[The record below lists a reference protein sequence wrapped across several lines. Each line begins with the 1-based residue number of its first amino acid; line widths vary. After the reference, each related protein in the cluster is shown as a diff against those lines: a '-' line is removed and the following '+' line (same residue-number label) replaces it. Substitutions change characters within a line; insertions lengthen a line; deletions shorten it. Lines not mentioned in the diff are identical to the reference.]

1 MLGAVV
7 MVGMIAMLV
16 VMVVIVPMVMRSMIV
31 GMVVMSM
38 MIMVIVTMIVVTMPV
53 IVMRMIVVPMRMA
66 GLGIGPAFGI
76 ERRLDLDHPRAK
88 PLHHGFD
95 DVIAA
100 DAQGFGHELRRQMA
114 IAEVPGDADEM
125 VRIVAADLEQRLGCR
140 NHFDQPSVLQHQ
152 RIAAAQC
159 NGILQVE
166 QEFETSR
173 PCHRHAAAVPIVEI
187 EHDRIR
193 RRFREAVL
201 SLNLRRPDHALLPRL
216 DLLGRDD
223 FDLRRRRKAL
233 HRDTAERL
241 HVLLAAMRHQRLG
254 ILPLLDEHHLGGIG
268 DALMQIVGDIAG
280 FLPRLLDAGGGGC
293 NEFGARFGLDGQGGN
308 DVDHEKSSRL
318 FF

>member
-1 MLGAVV
+1 MLVAVV
-7 MVGMIAMLV
+7 MVGMIAVLV

-88 PLHHGFD
+88 PLHHGLD
-95 DVIAA
+95 DVVSAN
-100 DAQGFGHELRRQMA
+100 AQGFGHELRRQMA
-114 IAEVPGDADEM
+114 VAEMPGDADEM

-140 NHFDQPSVLQHQ
+140 DHFDQPSVLQHQ

>member
-1 MLGAVV
+1 MLVAVV
-7 MVGMIAMLV
+7 MVGMIAVLV

>member
-1 MLGAVV
+1 
-7 MVGMIAMLV
+7 
-16 VMVVIVPMVMRSMIV
+16 
-31 GMVVMSM
+31 M

-140 NHFDQPSVLQHQ
+140 DHFDQPSVLQHQ

>member
-1 MLGAVV
+1 MLVAVV

>member
-1 MLGAVV
+1 MLVAVV
-7 MVGMIAMLV
+7 MVGMIAVLV

-140 NHFDQPSVLQHQ
+140 DHFDQPSVLQHQ

-201 SLNLRRPDHALLPRL
+201 SLNLRRPDHAPLPRL